1 MEQHVHLSD
10 APHAVGGE
18 FHLELTDGAIE
29 MARSLM
35 QRRGLAG
42 GALRVSVSGGGCSGF
57 QYGLAVDEQ
66 QRPDDLIVERD
77 GVRVLV
83 DPESATYLNGVTIDY
98 VNALHGAGFKFTN
111 PKANRT
117 CGCGSSF
124 SV

>member
-1 MEQHVHLSD
+1 MQQHLHLD
-10 APHAVGGE
+10 IPPHAAGD
-18 FHLELTDGAIE
+18 FRLELTPGAIE

-35 QRRGLAG
+35 QRRGLAD

-66 QRPDDLIVERD
+66 QRPDDLVID
-77 GVRVLV
+77 YAGVRVFV
-83 DPESATYLNGVTIDY
+83 DPQSAAYLNGVTIDY
-98 VNALHGAGFKFTN
+98 VDALHGAGFKFIN
-111 PKANRT
+111 PNANRT